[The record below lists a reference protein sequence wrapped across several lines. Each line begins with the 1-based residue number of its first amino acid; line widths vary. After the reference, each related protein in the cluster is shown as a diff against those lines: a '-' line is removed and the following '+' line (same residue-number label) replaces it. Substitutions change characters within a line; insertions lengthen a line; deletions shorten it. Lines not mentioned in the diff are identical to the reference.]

1 MGVSRKKRETFFL
14 AHPKCCFCGGSEN
27 ATQIDHIPSRA
38 CFDDRIFPDG
48 FEFPACDACN
58 SGTSNEEQWVAMLS
72 HMLSH
77 PGEVIKPDQFGRYIK
92 GVANNLPD
100 LFAKTNAVRRVPGGG
115 LIEIPFE
122 HRPVIDIV
130 LSKWAKAFYYM
141 DTGQIVPCA
150 ASIITHIYTN
160 IDADKIPYAVFTA
173 KQHAL
178 RAGKKSLQPPVKPYS
193 VSPSV
198 GRSSP

>member
-1 MGVSRKKRETFFL
+1 
-14 AHPKCCFCGGSEN
+14 
-27 ATQIDHIPSRA
+27 
-38 CFDDRIFPDG
+38 
-48 FEFPACDACN
+48 
-58 SGTSNEEQWVAMLS
+58 MLS

-77 PGEVIKPDQFGRYIK
+77 PGEVVKPDQFGRYIK

-141 DTGQIVPCA
+141 ETGQIVPCA

-173 KQHAL
+173 KQHSL
-178 RAGKKSLQPPVKPYS
+178 RAGKKSLEAQMQLHS
-193 VSPSV
+193 VSDPTTGHALFGVAFRRSFFAVMVVDVHGTLGQSVSDIPDAPS
-198 GRSSP
+198 GA